1 MHILNVGVSS
11 SCALYSFHSVYS
23 TLIFT
28 SSFLHHIFMIVLGFS
43 SETEPVGAIY
53 VRFIMGIGSCDRG
66 GSDKPQHAICKLANP
81 QSQWYNSD

>member
-53 VRFIMGIGSCDRG
+53 VRFIMGIGSCDHR
-66 GSDKPQHAICKLANP
+66 GSDKPQHAVCKLANP